1 MLAPAALA
9 APSFPGAVVQHINRT
24 GRVGEKG
31 FHAPILLARRTWPV
45 VPTPRSAGMLPRPAA
60 ALLSGI
66 ARQRTGGSC
75 AQLISWRIQVPSLG

>member
-31 FHAPILLARRTWPV
+31 
-45 VPTPRSAGMLPRPAA
+45 
-60 ALLSGI
+60 
-66 ARQRTGGSC
+66 
-75 AQLISWRIQVPSLG
+75 